1 MKKAAS
7 AAFFLSD
14 PPAHTALPPLAMP
27 THAPADTESDDGF
40 ALSPSGPY
48 RALKEFGLVV
58 LCAAWVLLGTFGHAP
73 WKTEDATAFGVAYEM
88 VQRGDAIVPYLAG
101 EPFVDHPPFV
111 YAAAAA
117 SAMAFSPMLSTPDA
131 ARVAAAVMLALTML
145 LIAAA
150 AMELHGREF
159 RWMAVLLFIGSVG
172 LWDRAHQLSPELG
185 LLLGIAA
192 ALYGFALALRRP
204 IGGGAML
211 GVGIAVTFLSRGF
224 LGPVWV
230 ALTALALPAAFSSW
244 RTRRYALA
252 AFVALAIALPLAGA
266 WPLALEAR
274 APDHLSAWWAL
285 QSPADHFA
293 PTAADAQGDPLFLL
307 KNLPWFAWP
316 ALPLVLWTLWTRGR
330 GFNGGL
336 ATPGVQLP
344 GTLALVMAVTMLTM
358 AEPRAI
364 VLMPMLIPLSL
375 LGALEIDTL
384 RRGFSAALD
393 WFGILTFGLGSA
405 LVWWLWFDTYAHG
418 MSPAVARL
426 FRDTEAGYQPSFR
439 WGAFAVSL
447 LLTLLWLLLVRP
459 ARRSNRRAV
468 LNWAAGMTLLWALF
482 TTIWLPYLD
491 SRRSYR
497 TVAESVRQHVPQEGC
512 VASRNLGEAQRA
524 LFHYFAKLATVREET
539 SPIDACTAL
548 LVQYGRHDAEG
559 APGDRWEP
567 VWAGHRR
574 GDDTERYVLY
584 LRKPP

>member
-1 MKKAAS
+1 
-7 AAFFLSD
+7 
-14 PPAHTALPPLAMP
+14 MP
-27 THAPADTESDDGF
+27 TRAPADIESDDGF

-58 LCAAWVLLGTFGHAP
+58 LCAAWVLLGTFGHDP
-73 WKTEDATAFGVAYEM
+73 WKLEDAAAFGIAYEM
-88 VQRGDAIVPYLAG
+88 VQRGDAVVPYLAG
-101 EPFVDHPPFV
+101 EPFVDRPPLV

-117 SAMAFSPMLSTPDA
+117 TTIAFSPWLSMPDA
-131 ARVAAAVMLALTML
+131 ARLAAALMLALTMV

-185 LLLGIAA
+185 LSLGIAA

-204 IGGGAML
+204 VGGAVAL
-211 GVGIAVTFLSRGF
+211 GIGLAIAFLSRGL
-224 LGPVWV
+224 LGPVWL
-230 ALTALALPAAFSSW
+230 ALTAIALPAASSNW
-244 RTRRYALA
+244 RTPRYALTVA
-252 AFVALAIALPLAGA
+252 VALAIALPLACA
-266 WPLALEAR
+266 WPLALAAR
-274 APDHLSAWWAL
+274 APEHLHAWWAM
-285 QSPADHFA
+285 QSPADYFA
-293 PTAADAQGDPLFLL
+293 PLARAPGDPLFLV

-336 ATPGVQLP
+336 ANPGVQLP
-344 GTLALVMAVTMLTM
+344 GILALVMAVLTVLM

-384 RRGFSAALD
+384 RRGFSGALD
-393 WFGILTFGLGSA
+393 WFGILTFGLVSA
-405 LVWWLWFDTYAHG
+405 LVWWLWFDTQAHG

-426 FRDTEAGYQPSFR
+426 FRDTEAGYQPAFR
-439 WGAFAVSL
+439 WGAFAVSV

-497 TVAESVRQHVPQEGC
+497 TVAESVRAHVPREGC

-524 LFHYFAKLATVREET
+524 LFHYFAQLTTVREER
-539 SPIDACTAL
+539 SPIDRCDAL
-548 LVQYGRHDAEG
+548 LVQYGRHDAADTPP
-559 APGDRWEP
+559 APWEP
-567 VWAGHRR
+567 VWEGRRR

-584 LRKPP
+584 RRTSP

>member
-1 MKKAAS
+1 
-7 AAFFLSD
+7 
-14 PPAHTALPPLAMP
+14 MP
-27 THAPADTESDDGF
+27 TQSPADDESDDGF

-58 LCAAWVLLGTFGHAP
+58 LCAAWVLLGTFGHDP
-73 WKTEDATAFGVAYEM
+73 WKTEDASAFGIAYEM
-88 VQRGDAIVPYLAG
+88 VQRGDVVVPYLAG
-101 EPFVDHPPFV
+101 EPFVDRPPLV

-117 SAMAFSPMLSTPDA
+117 TTMAFFPLLSMPDA
-131 ARVAAAVMLALTML
+131 ARLAAALMLALTML

-185 LLLGIAA
+185 LSLGIAA

-204 IGGGAML
+204 VGGAVVL
-211 GVGIAVTFLSRGF
+211 GLGLAVAFLSRGF
-224 LGPVWV
+224 LGPLWLG
-230 ALTALALPAAFSSW
+230 LTAIALPVASSNW
-244 RTRRYALA
+244 RTRRYALTA
-252 AFVALAIALPLAGA
+252 IVALLIALPLMCT
-266 WPLALEAR
+266 WPLALQSRAPEHLTAWWANQSPANYFFPLAR
-274 APDHLSAWWAL
+274 AP
-285 QSPADHFA
+285 
-293 PTAADAQGDPLFLL
+293 GDPLFLL

-336 ATPGVQLP
+336 ANPGMQLP
-344 GTLALVMAVTMLTM
+344 GMLALVMAVVVMLM

-364 VLMPMLIPLSL
+364 VLMPMLVPLSL

-384 RRGFSAALD
+384 RRGFSGALD
-393 WFGILTFGLGSA
+393 WFGILTFGLVSA
-405 LVWWLWFDTYAHG
+405 LVWWLWFDTQAYG
-418 MSPAVARL
+418 ISPAVARL

-439 WGAFAVSL
+439 WGAFAVSV

-459 ARRSNRRAV
+459 ARRSNRRAI

-497 TVAESVRQHVPQEGC
+497 TVAESVRTHLPREGC

-524 LFHYFAKLATVREET
+524 LFHFFAKLVTVREEK
-539 SPIDACTAL
+539 SPIDACSAL
-548 LVQYGRHDAEG
+548 LVQYGRLDAG
-559 APGDRWEP
+559 AASPDRWQP
-567 VWAGHRR
+567 VWEGHRR
-574 GDDTERYVLY
+574 GDDTEHYVLY
-584 LRKPP
+584 LRKSP